1 MPGLGRT
8 EIAGIQAGAGPLP
21 VVLAGVSVMDLYGSL
36 VENLEAAVESTR
48 RLRGQR
54 VYTDT
59 IQFWSDL
66 LETARRVLATVIDV
80 NSPAVAALADQLE
93 AELRGFTQASQ
104 VRASSSDDIDA
115 MLSRLTPQSDKAQ
128 SARTVAR

>member
-1 MPGLGRT
+1 MR
-8 EIAGIQAGAGPLP
+8 AGATMMNLH
-21 VVLAGVSVMDLYGSL
+21 GSL
-36 VENLEAAVESTR
+36 VENLEAALESTR

-54 VYTDT
+54 VYSDT

-93 AELRGFTQASQ
+93 EELRGFIQPGEGCA
-104 VRASSSDDIDA
+104 ASSDDFDEIV
-115 MLSRLTPQSDKAQ
+115 SQITPRPGKTS
-128 SARTVAR
+128 SARSAAR

>member
-1 MPGLGRT
+1 M
-8 EIAGIQAGAGPLP
+8 
-21 VVLAGVSVMDLYGSL
+21 VLAGVTMMDLYGSL

-54 VYTDT
+54 VYSDT

-93 AELRGFTQASQ
+93 EELRGFIRPGEG
-104 VRASSSDDIDA
+104 RAPSSADIDQ
-115 MLSRLTPQSDKAQ
+115 MLARITPQSDKAQ
-128 SARTVAR
+128 SVRSAAR

>member
-1 MPGLGRT
+1 MLATR
-8 EIAGIQAGAGPLP
+8 AGATMMNLH
-21 VVLAGVSVMDLYGSL
+21 GSL
-36 VENLEAAVESTR
+36 VENLEAALESTR

-54 VYTDT
+54 VYSDT

-93 AELRGFTQASQ
+93 EELRGFTRPSAG
-104 VRASSSDDIDA
+104 AAASSDDIGE
-115 MLSRLTPQSDKAQ
+115 MISRITPRSEKAQ
-128 SARTVAR
+128 SARSAAR

>member
-1 MPGLGRT
+1 M
-8 EIAGIQAGAGPLP
+8 A
-21 VVLAGVSVMDLYGSL
+21 MDLYGSL

-54 VYTDT
+54 VNSDT

-93 AELRGFTQASQ
+93 EELRGFTAPREG
-104 VRASSSDDIDA
+104 RASSSRDLDD
-115 MLSRLTPQSDKAQ
+115 MLSRFTQSDRAQ
-128 SARTVAR
+128 SARSAAR

>member
-1 MPGLGRT
+1 MTMMNLH
-8 EIAGIQAGAGPLP
+8 
-21 VVLAGVSVMDLYGSL
+21 GSL
-36 VENLEAAVESTR
+36 VENLEAALESTR

-54 VYTDT
+54 VYSDT

-93 AELRGFTQASQ
+93 EELRGFIRPSEA
-104 VRASSSDDIDA
+104 RAASSADLDGII
-115 MLSRLTPQSDKAQ
+115 SRITPRSDKAQ
-128 SARTVAR
+128 SARTAAR

>member
-1 MPGLGRT
+1 LGNETDQQRRRPLP
-8 EIAGIQAGAGPLP
+8 AKRAGAAMLN
-21 VVLAGVSVMDLYGSL
+21 LHGSL
-36 VENLEAAVESTR
+36 VENLEAALESTR

-54 VYTDT
+54 VYSDT

-93 AELRGFTQASQ
+93 EELRGFLQPTEARS
-104 VRASSSDDIDA
+104 SSSDELDGI
-115 MLSRLTPQSDKAQ
+115 LSHITPRSNKAQ
-128 SARTVAR
+128 SARPVQS

>member
-1 MPGLGRT
+1 M
-8 EIAGIQAGAGPLP
+8 
-21 VVLAGVSVMDLYGSL
+21 MDLYGSL

-80 NSPAVAALADQLE
+80 NSPAIAALADQLE
-93 AELRGFTQASQ
+93 EELRGFLRPSENRGASKDL
-104 VRASSSDDIDA
+104 DDI
-115 MLSRLTPQSDKAQ
+115 LSQITPQSDKAQ
-128 SARTVAR
+128 SARPAAR

>member
-1 MPGLGRT
+1 MAMMNLH
-8 EIAGIQAGAGPLP
+8 
-21 VVLAGVSVMDLYGSL
+21 GSL
-36 VENLEAAVESTR
+36 VENLEAALESTR

-54 VYTDT
+54 VYADT

-93 AELRGFTQASQ
+93 EELRGF
-104 VRASSSDDIDA
+104 VRPTEHRSSSADA
-115 MLSRLTPQSDKAQ
+115 LDGILSQITPRSDKAQ
-128 SARTVAR
+128 SARPAQG

>member
-1 MPGLGRT
+1 MRP
-8 EIAGIQAGAGPLP
+8 
-21 VVLAGVSVMDLYGSL
+21 GVSVMDLYGSL

-59 IQFWSDL
+59 LQFWCDL

-93 AELRGFTQASQ
+93 EELRGFIPPGET
-104 VRASSSDDIDA
+104 RTSSSDDIND
-115 MLSRLTPQSDKAQ
+115 MLSRITPQSDKAQ
-128 SARTVAR
+128 SVRSAAR

>member
-1 MPGLGRT
+1 M
-8 EIAGIQAGAGPLP
+8 
-21 VVLAGVSVMDLYGSL
+21 MDLYGSL
-36 VENLEAAVESTR
+36 VENLEAALESTR

-54 VYTDT
+54 VYSDT

-93 AELRGFTQASQ
+93 EELRGFIQPSEG
-104 VRASSSDDIDA
+104 RAPSSADFDEII
-115 MLSRLTPQSDKAQ
+115 SRITPRSNKAQ
-128 SARTVAR
+128 SARSAAR

>member
-1 MPGLGRT
+1 
-8 EIAGIQAGAGPLP
+8 
-21 VVLAGVSVMDLYGSL
+21 MDLYGSL

-54 VYTDT
+54 VYSDT

-93 AELRGFTQASQ
+93 AELSGFVRPGAGPPSSRDGIGQILSQ
-104 VRASSSDDIDA
+104 I
-115 MLSRLTPQSDKAQ
+115 TPRSDKAQ
-128 SARTVAR
+128 SARPAAR